1 MCISAA
7 AMMAISAGVSVMGQL
22 HEGQAR
28 KQAAD
33 AQALEHDIA
42 AAQSR
47 EAAKQEADRIRKAGD
62 RQAGSARA
70 AMAGAGIVV
79 DQGSAVNINEDIYR
93 GAESDAFN
101 TLLTGERQASAYN
114 RQASMSRA
122 AGDNAVTSSILSAA
136 STAGQAYAGWKGA
149 KQPANDAFADK
160 AGAIGTGSG
169 GRSRTITG
177 GR

>member
-7 AMMAISAGVSVMGQL
+7 AMMAISAGVSVLGQL
-22 HEGQAR
+22 QAGQAQ

-33 AQALEHDIA
+33 ANALENDIA

-62 RQAGSARA
+62 RQAGAARA
-70 AMAGAGIVV
+70 AFAGSGIVV
-79 DQGSAVNINEDIYR
+79 DQGSAVNINQDIYQ
-93 GAESDAFN
+93 GAESDALN

-114 RQASMSRA
+114 RKASMYRA
-122 AGDNAVTSSILSAA
+122 EGENAVTSSLLSSAA
-136 STAGQAYAGWKGA
+136 TAGQAMAGWKGA
-149 KQPANDAFADK
+149 QAAGGNAFADR

-169 GRSRTITG
+169 GRMRTITG

>member
-7 AMMAISAGVSVMGQL
+7 AMMAISAGVSLMGQL
-22 HEGQAR
+22 HAGQAQ

-33 AQALEHDIA
+33 ANALENDIA

-47 EAAKQEADRIRKAGD
+47 EAAKEEAARIRKAGD

-70 AMAGAGIVV
+70 ALAGAGIVV

-101 TLLTGERQASAYN
+101 TLLTGERQAGAYN
-114 RQASMSRA
+114 RKASMARA
-122 AGDNAVTSSILSAA
+122 EGENAVTASLLGSA
-136 STAGQAYAGWKGA
+136 STAAGAGYEIRKGWKGA
-149 KQPANDAFADK
+149 K
-160 AGAIGTGSG
+160 
-169 GRSRTITG
+169 
-177 GR
+177 